1 MINPSRKRR
10 RKEQQ
15 AANATV
21 GAARLQ
27 VLQQHV
33 AAGALGSGRNPSGH
47 AGSWGTP
54 LWEPPHG
61 VVVRPCAPQHPPRP
75 CASPPPRPPDT
86 RAADISRAPAL
97 AELPRSHPE
106 ETKKKKKKKQKVTRR
121 LVLTDPNPLKQ
132 TAPAAAAPSGISSPL
147 AAAPRAP
154 AGISPWL
161 LQVTKPPS
169 RRSPGTAGWKSRL
182 TLRPKHPEGPR
193 RGPAAPVSSPP
204 ALVVSF
210 APSGGPGA
218 PLLPGCSA
226 WGKRGLDVPIS
237 LSMSYRSTTET
248 GELPRLAA
256 GG

>member
-1 MINPSRKRR
+1 MPPSTHPGPAHRLLPGRLTLEPLTLAEHPLWQSSRGVTRR
-10 RKEQQ
+10 RQ
-15 AANATV
+15 
-21 GAARLQ
+21 
-27 VLQQHV
+27 
-33 AAGALGSGRNPSGH
+33 
-47 AGSWGTP
+47 
-54 LWEPPHG
+54 
-61 VVVRPCAPQHPPRP
+61 
-75 CASPPPRPPDT
+75 
-86 RAADISRAPAL
+86 
-97 AELPRSHPE
+97 
-106 ETKKKKKKKQKVTRR
+106 KKKKKKQKVTRR

-182 TLRPKHPEGPR
+182 ALRPKHPEVPR
-193 RGPAAPVSSPP
+193 RGPAAPVSSPL

-226 WGKRGLDVPIS
+226 WAKRGLDGVLS
-237 LSMSYRSTTET
+237 VSMSYKSTTET